1 MEGTEVEVELEIRQG
16 ERVELEI
23 RQGERVELEIR
34 RGEGV
39 ELEIRQGER
48 VEGILK
54 PVRKVLT
61 EVTEEQHDYRSCLLR
76 RLCGEKKV
84 SKCI

>member
-1 MEGTEVEVELEIRQG
+1 MEGTEVE
-16 ERVELEI
+16 
-23 RQGERVELEIR
+23 
-34 RGEGV
+34 V

-76 RLCGEKKV
+76 RLFLM
-84 SKCI
+84 SL

>member
-1 MEGTEVEVELEIRQG
+1 MELEIRQG
-16 ERVELEI
+16 EGVEL
-23 RQGERVELEIR
+23 
-34 RGEGV
+34 

-76 RLCGEKKV
+76 RLCGEKKSIQIYV
-84 SKCI
+84 DKMISM

>member
-34 RGEGV
+34 QGEGV
-39 ELEIRQGER
+39 ELMKLWIN
-48 VEGILK
+48 V
-54 PVRKVLT
+54 PM
-61 EVTEEQHDYRSCLLR
+61 
-76 RLCGEKKV
+76 
-84 SKCI
+84 